1 MYGNL
6 GFSTVPKGFIC
17 SYIGPLGIPLGAQK
31 VWKWVGDAC
40 PVDMGQL
47 DHCVVLGTKSGAVQD
62 FQWGKQCQNIPG
74 SASTFFLP
82 LLQGV

>member
-1 MYGNL
+1 MKHSGPNL
-6 GFSTVPKGFIC
+6 VTLGHLMTSPGAKKPDSGLFGASKEL
-17 SYIGPLGIPLGAQK
+17 YNGPLGAPMGAQK

-62 FQWGKQCQNIPG
+62 FQ
-74 SASTFFLP
+74 
-82 LLQGV
+82 

>member
-1 MYGNL
+1 M
-6 GFSTVPKGFIC
+6 
-17 SYIGPLGIPLGAQK
+17 GAQK

-62 FQWGKQCQNIPG
+62 FQWGKKCPI
-74 SASTFFLP
+74 
-82 LLQGV
+82 GVKQTPPRPP